1 MTQKLTADDLKATFD
16 AFNRHDIDGIMT
28 HFDENCVFYTIG
40 GDAVH
45 GTRIDG
51 KANIAAAFENVWKTM
66 PDVQWADHHHFVSE
80 DGSRGVSQW
89 TFKATNPD
97 GSRIEVDGVDLFRIE
112 NGKLV
117 EKHAFRK
124 QRPNIPAK

>member
-66 PDVQWADHHHFVSE
+66 PDVQWADHFHFVSE